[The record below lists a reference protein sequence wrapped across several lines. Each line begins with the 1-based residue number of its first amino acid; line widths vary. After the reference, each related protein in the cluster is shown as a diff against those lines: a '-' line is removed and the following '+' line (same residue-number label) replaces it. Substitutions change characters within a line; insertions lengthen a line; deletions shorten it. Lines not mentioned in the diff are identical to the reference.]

1 MSLADTAGAGPGL
14 PAVLALDGGNSKT
27 DAALVAPDGS
37 LLATARGPGMPTADL
52 DGSLRVI
59 SDLIGEI
66 GRQADQRGRP
76 AARHISACVAN
87 ADLPAEEEQL
97 AAAIRAGGWSE
108 TTTVVNDTFA
118 VLRAGLTTGS
128 PDGSSDGS
136 LNGSLNGSGHPWGVA
151 VTCGAGINCV
161 GVAEDGR
168 VTRYL
173 ALGSIT
179 GDWGGGYGLGRA
191 ALWWAIRAED
201 GRGPETLLRETVPAH
216 FGLPDVA
223 DVAVA
228 IHQGKLTVQDTRGL
242 APVLLA
248 AATDGDQVARDL
260 VRQQATEICT
270 MALVAMRRL
279 GLTGLKTPVVL
290 GGGLLTARDPL
301 LTASVVDGIAAEA
314 PQAEVRIVD
323 VPPIA
328 GAVLLGLDEVG
339 LASTAEEKVRAAYAQ
354 A

>member
-1 MSLADTAGAGPGL
+1 VSLANVAGAGPGL

-27 DAALVAPDGS
+27 DVALVAPDGS
-37 LLATARGPGMPTADL
+37 LLATVRGPGMPTADL

-59 SDLIGEI
+59 SDLIGLIEQ
-66 GRQADQRGRP
+66 QAGQPGRP

-87 ADLPAEEEQL
+87 ADLPEEEEQL
-97 AAAIRAGGWSE
+97 ATAIRAGGWSE
-108 TTTVVNDTFA
+108 STAVVNDTFA
-118 VLRAGLTTGS
+118 VLRAGL
-128 PDGSSDGS
+128 DGS
-136 LNGSLNGSGHPWGVA
+136 LDGAGKPWGVA

-216 FGLPDVA
+216 FGRPDVA
-223 DVAVA
+223 DVAIA

-248 AATDGDQVARDL
+248 AATGGDQVARDL

-270 MALVAMRRL
+270 MALTAMRKL
-279 GLTGLKTPVVL
+279 GLTGLRTPVIL

-314 PQAEVRIVD
+314 PRAEVRIVD

-339 LASTAEEKVRAAYAQ
+339 LAASAEDKVRAAYAQ

>member
-1 MSLADTAGAGPGL
+1 M
-14 PAVLALDGGNSKT
+14 
-27 DAALVAPDGS
+27 
-37 LLATARGPGMPTADL
+37 
-52 DGSLRVI
+52 
-59 SDLIGEI
+59 
-66 GRQADQRGRP
+66 
-76 AARHISACVAN
+76 AN
-87 ADLPAEEEQL
+87 ADLPEEEEQL
-97 AAAIRAGGWSE
+97 ATAICAGGWSE
-108 TTTVVNDTFA
+108 STTVVNDTFA

-128 PDGSSDGS
+128 ADGALDGP
-136 LNGSLNGSGHPWGVA
+136 GRPWGVA

-173 ALGSIT
+173 ALGSIS

-201 GRGPETLLRETVPAH
+201 GRGPDTVLRQAVSAH
-216 FGLPDVA
+216 FGVPEVA
-223 DVAVA
+223 DVTIA
-228 IHQGKLTVQDTRGL
+228 IHQGKLTEQDTRGL

-248 AATDGDQVARDL
+248 AAGDGDQVARDL
-260 VRQQATEICT
+260 VRRQADEICT
-270 MALVAMRRL
+270 MALVAMRKL

-314 PQAEVRIVD
+314 PKAEVTIVD

-339 LASTAEEKVRAAYAQ
+339 LDPSAEQKVRAAYAQ
-354 A
+354 ALALRRVRA

>member
-1 MSLADTAGAGPGL
+1 
-14 PAVLALDGGNSKT
+14 
-27 DAALVAPDGS
+27 
-37 LLATARGPGMPTADL
+37 
-52 DGSLRVI
+52 
-59 SDLIGEI
+59 
-66 GRQADQRGRP
+66 
-76 AARHISACVAN
+76 
-87 ADLPAEEEQL
+87 
-97 AAAIRAGGWSE
+97 
-108 TTTVVNDTFA
+108 
-118 VLRAGLTTGS
+118 
-128 PDGSSDGS
+128 
-136 LNGSLNGSGHPWGVA
+136 
-151 VTCGAGINCV
+151 
-161 GVAEDGR
+161 VAEDGR

-201 GRGPETLLRETVPAH
+201 GRGPETTLRETVPAH
-216 FGLPDVA
+216 FGLPEVA
-223 DVAVA
+223 DVAIA

-248 AATDGDQVARDL
+248 AASDGDQVARDL
-260 VRQQATEICT
+260 VRQQADEICR

-314 PQAEVRIVD
+314 PEAEVRIVD

-339 LASTAEEKVRAAYAQ
+339 LAPSAEEKVRAAYAAQ
-354 A
+354 T

>member
-1 MSLADTAGAGPGL
+1 VSLPGAAEAAGR

-27 DAALVAPDGS
+27 DVALVGVDGS
-37 LLATARGPGMPTADL
+37 LLATVRGPGMPTADL

-59 SDLIGEI
+59 SDLIGLIEQ
-66 GRQADQRGRP
+66 QAGQPGRP

-87 ADLPAEEEQL
+87 ADLPEEEEQL

-108 TTTVVNDTFA
+108 STAVVNDTFA
-118 VLRAGLTTGS
+118 VLRAGL
-128 PDGSSDGS
+128 DGS
-136 LNGSLNGSGHPWGVA
+136 LDGAGKPWGVA

-223 DVAVA
+223 DVAIA

-248 AATDGDQVARDL
+248 AASDGDQVAQDL

-270 MALVAMRRL
+270 MALTAMRKL
-279 GLTGLKTPVVL
+279 GLTGLKTPVIL

-314 PQAEVRIVD
+314 PKAEVRIVD

-339 LASTAEEKVRAAYAQ
+339 LAATAEDKVRAAYASQ

>member
-1 MSLADTAGAGPGL
+1 VSHDGAAGAGDAAGL

-27 DAALVAPDGS
+27 DVALVGADGS
-37 LLATARGPGMPTADL
+37 LLATLRGPGMPTADL

-59 SDLIGEI
+59 SDLIGQIEQ
-66 GRQADQRGRP
+66 QAGQPGRP

-87 ADLPAEEEQL
+87 ADLPEEEEQL
-97 AAAIRAGGWSE
+97 ATAIRAGGWSQS
-108 TTTVVNDTFA
+108 TTVVNDTFA
-118 VLRAGLTTGS
+118 VLRAGLTAGAPDS
-128 PDGSSDGS
+128 PGR
-136 LNGSLNGSGHPWGVA
+136 PWGVA

-161 GVAEDGR
+161 AVAEDGR
-168 VTRYL
+168 TFRYL

-201 GRGPETLLRETVPAH
+201 GRGPETALRHTVPAH
-216 FGLPDVA
+216 FGLPEVA
-223 DVAVA
+223 DVAIA

-248 AATDGDQVARDL
+248 AASEGDQVARDL
-260 VRQQATEICT
+260 VRQQATEVCT
-270 MALVAMRRL
+270 MALTAMRKL
-279 GLTGLKTPVVL
+279 GLTGLRTPVIL

-301 LTASVVDGIAAEA
+301 LTASVVDGIAAGA
-314 PQAEVRIVD
+314 PHAEVSIVD

-339 LASTAEEKVRAAYAQ
+339 LAVSAEEKVRAAYAREGVR
-354 A
+354 

>member
-1 MSLADTAGAGPGL
+1 VSL

-27 DAALVAPDGS
+27 DVALVGVDGS

-66 GRQADQRGRP
+66 EQQAGQPGRP

-87 ADLPAEEEQL
+87 ADLPEEEEQL
-97 AAAIRAGGWSE
+97 ATAIRAGGWSQS
-108 TTTVVNDTFA
+108 TTVVNDTFA
-118 VLRAGLTTGS
+118 VLRAGLDADS
-128 PDGSSDGS
+128 LDGSGR
-136 LNGSLNGSGHPWGVA
+136 PWGVA

-161 GVAEDGR
+161 GVAADGR

-201 GRGPETLLRETVPAH
+201 GRGPETVLRETVPAH

-248 AATDGDQVARDL
+248 AASDGDQVARDL

-279 GLTGLKTPVVL
+279 GLTGLRTPVVL

-314 PQAEVRIVD
+314 PKAEVTIVD

-339 LASTAEEKVRAAYAQ
+339 LAPSAEQKVRAAYAQ
-354 A
+354 AARLQG

>member
-1 MSLADTAGAGPGL
+1 VSLAEAADPAGRAGPGPGL

-27 DAALVAPDGS
+27 DVALVGVDGS
-37 LLATARGPGMPTADL
+37 LLATLRGPGMPTADL

-59 SDLIGEI
+59 SDLIGQIEQEA
-66 GRQADQRGRP
+66 GQPGRP

-87 ADLPAEEEQL
+87 ADLPEEEEQL
-97 AAAIRAGGWSE
+97 ATAIRAGGWSE
-108 TTTVVNDTFA
+108 STTVVNDTFA
-118 VLRAGLTTGS
+118 VLRAGLTA
-128 PDGSSDGS
+128 GS
-136 LNGSLNGSGHPWGVA
+136 LDESGRPWGVA

-223 DVAVA
+223 DVAIA

-248 AATDGDQVARDL
+248 AATGGDQVARDL

-270 MALVAMRRL
+270 MALTAMRKL
-279 GLTGLKTPVVL
+279 GLTGLRTPVIL

-328 GAVLLGLDEVG
+328 GAVLLGLDQVG
-339 LASTAEEKVRAAYAQ
+339 LAASAEDKVRAAYAQ

>member
-1 MSLADTAGAGPGL
+1 VSLADAAGAGPGL

-27 DAALVAPDGS
+27 DVALVAPDGS
-37 LLATARGPGMPTADL
+37 LLATVRGPGMPTADL

-59 SDLIGEI
+59 SDLIGLIEQ
-66 GRQADQRGRP
+66 QAGQPGRP

-87 ADLPAEEEQL
+87 ADLPEEEEQL
-97 AAAIRAGGWSE
+97 ATAIRASGWSE
-108 TTTVVNDTFA
+108 STAVVNDTFA
-118 VLRAGLTTGS
+118 VLRAGL
-128 PDGSSDGS
+128 DGS
-136 LNGSLNGSGHPWGVA
+136 LDGAGKPWGVA

-201 GRGPETLLRETVPAH
+201 GRGPETTLRETVPAH
-216 FGLPDVA
+216 FGLPEVA
-223 DVAVA
+223 DVAIA

-248 AATDGDQVARDL
+248 AASDGDQVARDL
-260 VRQQATEICT
+260 VRQQADEICR

-314 PQAEVRIVD
+314 PEAEVRIVD

-339 LASTAEEKVRAAYAQ
+339 LAPSAEEKVRAAYAQ

>member
-1 MSLADTAGAGPGL
+1 VSLADAAGAGPGL

-37 LLATARGPGMPTADL
+37 LLATVRGPGMPTADL

-66 GRQADQRGRP
+66 GQQAGQRGRP
-76 AARHISACVAN
+76 VARHISACVAN

-118 VLRAGLTTGS
+118 VLRAGLTAGS
-128 PDGSSDGS
+128 PDGSSA
-136 LNGSLNGSGHPWGVA
+136 GSLNGSGHRWGVA

-216 FGLPDVA
+216 FGLPEVA
-223 DVAVA
+223 DVAIA

-248 AATDGDQVARDL
+248 AASDGDQVARDL

-339 LASTAEEKVRAAYAQ
+339 LAPTAEEKVRAAYAQ
-354 A
+354 AKAL

>member
-1 MSLADTAGAGPGL
+1 MSL

-27 DAALVAPDGS
+27 DVALVGVDGS

-66 GRQADQRGRP
+66 EQQAGQPGRP

-87 ADLPAEEEQL
+87 ADLPEEEEQL
-97 AAAIRAGGWSE
+97 ATAIRAGGWSQS
-108 TTTVVNDTFA
+108 TTVVNDTFA
-118 VLRAGLTTGS
+118 VLRAGLDADS
-128 PDGSSDGS
+128 LDGSGR
-136 LNGSLNGSGHPWGVA
+136 PWGVA

-161 GVAEDGR
+161 GVAADGR

-201 GRGPETLLRETVPAH
+201 GRGPETVLRETVPAH

-248 AATDGDQVARDL
+248 AASDGDQVARDL

-279 GLTGLKTPVVL
+279 GLTGLRTPVVL

-314 PQAEVRIVD
+314 PKAEVTIVD

-339 LASTAEEKVRAAYAQ
+339 LAPSAEQKVRAAYAQ
-354 A
+354 AARLQG

>member
-1 MSLADTAGAGPGL
+1 MSPLGAGAAGL

-27 DAALVAPDGS
+27 DVALVGADGS
-37 LLATARGPGMPTADL
+37 LLATLRGPGMPTADL

-59 SDLIGEI
+59 SDLIGQIEQEA
-66 GRQADQRGRP
+66 GQPGRP

-87 ADLPAEEEQL
+87 ADLPEEEEQL
-97 AAAIRAGGWSE
+97 ATAIRAGGWSE
-108 TTTVVNDTFA
+108 STTVVNDTFA
-118 VLRAGLTTGS
+118 VLRAGLS
-128 PDGSSDGS
+128 ADSRDGAGP
-136 LNGSLNGSGHPWGVA
+136 PWGVA

-179 GDWGGGYGLGRA
+179 GDWGGGKGLGRA

-216 FGLPDVA
+216 FGLPEVA
-223 DVAVA
+223 DVAIA

-248 AATDGDQVARDL
+248 AASDGDQVARDL
-260 VRQQATEICT
+260 VRRQATEICT

-314 PQAEVRIVD
+314 PKAEVRIVD

-339 LASTAEEKVRAAYAQ
+339 LAASAEDKVRAAYAQ

>member
-1 MSLADTAGAGPGL
+1 
-14 PAVLALDGGNSKT
+14 
-27 DAALVAPDGS
+27 
-37 LLATARGPGMPTADL
+37 
-52 DGSLRVI
+52 
-59 SDLIGEI
+59 
-66 GRQADQRGRP
+66 
-76 AARHISACVAN
+76 
-87 ADLPAEEEQL
+87 
-97 AAAIRAGGWSE
+97 
-108 TTTVVNDTFA
+108 
-118 VLRAGLTTGS
+118 
-128 PDGSSDGS
+128 
-136 LNGSLNGSGHPWGVA
+136 
-151 VTCGAGINCV
+151 V

-216 FGLPDVA
+216 FGRPDVA
-223 DVAVA
+223 DVAIA

-248 AATDGDQVARDL
+248 AATGGDQVARDL

-270 MALVAMRRL
+270 MALTAMRKL
-279 GLTGLKTPVVL
+279 GLTGLRTPVIL

-314 PQAEVRIVD
+314 PRAEVRIVD

-339 LASTAEEKVRAAYAQ
+339 LAASAEDKVRAAYAQ